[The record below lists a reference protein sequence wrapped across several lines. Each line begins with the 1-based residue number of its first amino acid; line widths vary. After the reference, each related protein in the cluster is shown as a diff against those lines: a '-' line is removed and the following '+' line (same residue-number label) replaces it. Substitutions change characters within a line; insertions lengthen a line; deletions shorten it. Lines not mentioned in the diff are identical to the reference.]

1 MVFKFR
7 MRLVFP
13 KTKGHLAIIYYFI
26 SYWFIWGESGRRTS
40 FQPSGHY
47 PWSYVNMAYL
57 VLLKWFQWLTAQSP
71 QSTVSLCFRRDQN
84 SNSTALSS
92 LDKQFYTTWMQNG
105 GLFPCLGKRLFSD
118 IFWKLFKWIKIFDKF
133 LFFFWSVC
141 FQSGFYIRRTERWL
155 KAKIFSIDIK
165 ENIKSF

>member
-26 SYWFIWGESGRRTS
+26 S
-40 FQPSGHY
+40 

-133 LFFFWSVC
+133 FFFFLIC